1 MIAHQSET
9 PSAALRKT
17 TPLNI
22 CLNALNLIQVG
33 RDKRVFMENHYT
45 YFQSLGLTDPNHQ
58 KLATALALGVGL
70 LLIGSKCA
78 KTLTKRRARYGAQ
91 AGVVPEETIS
101 SAGIA
106 DVFIDS
112 FVSFQDSVL
121 GKEGR
126 KYLPLTATI
135 FTYVLL
141 LNLVGLIPGMPAA
154 TTSVWTTVP
163 VAMLIFFGFNYY
175 GIKELGPFKYFKH
188 FAGPVAWMA
197 FIIFPLE
204 LLGTLLRILTLN
216 LRLYWNVSADHIVL
230 GVFTDLVPVLVPVV
244 FYALGTFVCFMQ
256 AFVPTILTM
265 IYIMLATQHE
275 EGEEH
280 H

>member
-1 MIAHQSET
+1 
-9 PSAALRKT
+9 
-17 TPLNI
+17 
-22 CLNALNLIQVG
+22 
-33 RDKRVFMENHYT
+33 MESHYT
-45 YFQSLGLTDPNHQ
+45 YFHSLGLSDPNHQ
-58 KLATALALGVGL
+58 KLVTALAMGVGL
-70 LLIGSKCA
+70 VWVGSKCA
-78 KTLTKRRARYGAQ
+78 NALTKRRKKYGAQ
-91 AGVVPEETIS
+91 AGVVPDAKIS

-106 DVFIDS
+106 DFLVEGFAN
-112 FVSFQDSVL
+112 FQDSIL

-135 FTYVLL
+135 FFYVLV
-141 LNLVGLIPGMPAA
+141 LNLIGLIPGMPAA

-163 VAMLIFFGFNYY
+163 VAFLIFFGFNYY
-175 GIKELGPFKYFKH
+175 GIKELGAFKYFKH
-188 FAGPVAWMA
+188 FAGPVSWLA

-204 LLGTLLRILTLN
+204 ILGTFLRILTLN

-230 GVFTDLVPVLVPVV
+230 GLFTDLVPVVVPVV

-265 IYIMLATQHE
+265 IYILLATQHE
-275 EGEEH
+275 ESEEH

>member
-1 MIAHQSET
+1 
-9 PSAALRKT
+9 
-17 TPLNI
+17 
-22 CLNALNLIQVG
+22 
-33 RDKRVFMENHYT
+33 MENHYT
-45 YFQSLGLTDPNHQ
+45 YFQSLGLSDPNHQ
-58 KLATALALGVGL
+58 KLATALIMGVVL
-70 LLIGSKCA
+70 VLFGSKCA
-78 KTLTKRRARYGAQ
+78 KSLAKRRARYGAEM
-91 AGVVPEETIS
+91 GVVPEEKIT

-106 DVFIDS
+106 DFFIEA
-112 FVSFQDSVL
+112 FVGFQDSIL
-121 GKEGR
+121 GKENR

-135 FTYVLL
+135 FFYVLI
-141 LNLVGLIPGMPAA
+141 LNLIGLIPGMPAA

-163 VAMLIFFGFNYY
+163 VALLIFFGFNYY
-175 GIKELGPFKYFKH
+175 GIKELGAFKYFKH
-188 FAGPVAWMA
+188 FAGPISWMA

-204 LLGTLLRILTLN
+204 IVGTFLRILTLN

-230 GVFTDLVPVLVPVV
+230 GLFTDLVPVLVPVI
-244 FYALGTFVCFMQ
+244 FYAMGTFVCFMQ